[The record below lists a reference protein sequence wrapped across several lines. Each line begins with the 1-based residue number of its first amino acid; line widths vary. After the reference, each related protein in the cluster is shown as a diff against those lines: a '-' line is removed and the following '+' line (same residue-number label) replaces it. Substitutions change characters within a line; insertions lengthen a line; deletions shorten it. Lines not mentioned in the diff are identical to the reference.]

1 VAKFLSL
8 PVGAKVAWLWLGF
21 VAFLAVFGQLLPAPD
36 PLESFVDS
44 LSVGLLSPGH
54 FLGTDS
60 NGYDMFSQLIE
71 GSRYSVLIAVVSVGI
86 GGILGSAIGISA
98 AYWKGS
104 LDRVTSAVF
113 NVVLSVPNLLLAL
126 TLVSIL
132 ATSRDPLSP
141 VPESRRLQVVIISLT
156 VVIIPILGRI
166 ARTSA
171 MSWINRE
178 FVMAAKSMGVRD
190 VKIIWRHIVPNVLPS
205 LMSIGFLA
213 IGVVIVAE
221 GSLSLLGAGIGSRTT
236 WGSMIA
242 RGRAELEFAPHM
254 LFVPVVTVAL
264 TVISCNRIGDQ
275 VRRSLDRREA
285 RI

>member
-1 VAKFLSL
+1 MARFRTL
-8 PVGAKVAWLWLGF
+8 PIGAKLAWCWIGF
-21 VAFLAVFGQLLPAPD
+21 ILFLAVFGTLLPAPD

-44 LSVGLLSPGH
+44 LSVGLFSPGH

-86 GGILGSAIGISA
+86 GGVIGSTIGIAA
-98 AYWKGS
+98 AYWKGMF
-104 LDRVTSAVF
+104 DRVVSGVF

-126 TLVSIL
+126 TMVSIL
-132 ATSRDPLSP
+132 ATSKDPSTP

-156 VVIIPILGRI
+156 IVIVPILGRI
-166 ARTSA
+166 ARTA
-171 MSWINRE
+171 ALSWINRE
-178 FVMAAKSMGVRD
+178 FVMAAKSVGVRD
-190 VKIIWRHIVPNVLPS
+190 VRIIVRHIVPNVLPA

-213 IGVVIVAE
+213 IGVVIIAE
-221 GSLSLLGAGIGSRTT
+221 GSLSLLGAGIGARTT

-254 LFVPVVTVAL
+254 LFVPVITVAL
-264 TVISCNRIGDQ
+264 TVIACNRIGDQ